1 MKTSVLHIY
10 SSQKINEIII
20 KNWQILNS
28 NQPPPFLIL
37 KNACKQGDVNLN
49 FKQTECKLRL
59 CIDALKFEEKIPTSM
74 TMH

>member
-1 MKTSVLHIY
+1 MKSSVLHIY
-10 SSQKINEIII
+10 SSQTINEIII
-20 KNWQILNS
+20 KNRQKLNS
-28 NQPPPFLIL
+28 TQPPLFLKCL
-37 KNACKQGDVNLN
+37 YKQGDVNLN

>member
-1 MKTSVLHIY
+1 MKSSVLRIY

-20 KNWQILNS
+20 KNRQKLNS
-28 NQPPPFLIL
+28 TNHRRFL
-37 KNACKQGDVNLN
+37 NACKQGDVNLN